1 MEKNVGGLDR
11 FYRFGIGFLSLA
23 LVFVSE
29 SILLKLLFT
38 VVALVGIGTA
48 ILGYCPLNARFGVN
62 TIRKKKPSEHA
73 PP

>member
-29 SILLKLLFT
+29 SIALKVLFAL
-38 VVALVGIGTA
+38 VALLGIGTA
-48 ILGYCPLNARFGVN
+48 LIGYCPINAKFGVN
-62 TIRKKKPSEHA
+62 TIRKKKLE
-73 PP
+73 

>member
-29 SILLKLLFT
+29 SIALKALFA
-38 VVALVGIGTA
+38 VAAVLGIGTA
-48 ILGYCPLNARFGVN
+48 LMGYCPINAKFGVN
-62 TIRKKKPSEHA
+62 TIRKKKE
-73 PP
+73 

>member
-29 SILLKLLFT
+29 SIALK
-38 VVALVGIGTA
+38 VVFAAVAVLGIGTA
-48 ILGYCPLNARFGVN
+48 LVGYCPINAKFGVN
-62 TIRKKKPSEHA
+62 TIKKKKE
-73 PP
+73 